1 MNTKDLENYN
11 FISDLFLT
19 AAPEVPD
26 AISSNAI
33 EQKIINKQIH
43 RRIKFEPKNNY
54 KPLLTTAACFAV
66 LIGIITLFNFFG
78 VNADKAETFK
88 NEQELS
94 AFTADLG
101 NGSSSELGAGST
113 FFPQTIHTEDD
124 LKNIQN
130 KITVNDKYIYYA
142 YHDYES
148 ETDKD
153 KIYIFSANGENPQF
167 INIFDG
173 FVPDNCEIVSI
184 CAYKNKLAVT
194 VEEKMNAFTKTQI
207 YDMTDPKK
215 PVLTS
220 EFIQDGGGATAY
232 LLNNTLYIV
241 TYYGTAHDN
250 PKGITPTAD
259 TVETKPENIY
269 HFENTEYLGYI
280 VIGSINLK
288 TEKRADETK
297 AILGAY
303 YETMISDGSIYLTD
317 GNYENANYMKYDFKS
332 GKAEFTA
339 PEKINIDDGRTENI
353 ESNSVIIKMKN
364 NRILL
369 IKNTDVGTDT
379 VLYNYKNSK
388 NPIIL
393 DKAFL
398 KGIYANYRLPKS
410 TDENGLIFDYYKT
423 DSEHRYYGAFEI
435 RILDDK
441 ISTAEYISENDNIT
455 ESDSCISVGDYIY
468 SIYKPD
474 ESGTKIFS
482 YKYR

>member
-11 FISDLFLT
+11 LISDLFAA

-26 AISSNAI
+26 TINTDSI
-33 EQKIINKQIH
+33 EHKIINQQIH
-43 RRIKFEPKNNY
+43 RRIKFKPKKNY

-101 NGSSSELGAGST
+101 NGSSSELGAGSA

-153 KIYIFSANGENPQF
+153 KIYIFSANGENSRL
-167 INIFDG
+167 INIFNG
-173 FVPDNCEIVSI
+173 FVPDNCEINSI
-184 CAYKNKLAVT
+184 CAYKDKLAVT
-194 VEEKMNAFTKTQI
+194 VEERMNTFTKTQI

-232 LLNNTLYIV
+232 LLNNTLYIA

-259 TVETKPENIY
+259 TIAAKPENIY
-269 HFENTEYLGYI
+269 HFESTEYLGYI

-288 TEKRADETK
+288 TEKRAGETK

-303 YETMISDGSIYLTD
+303 YETMISDGGIYLTD
-317 GNYENANYMKYDFKS
+317 GNYENADYMKYDFKS
-332 GKAEFTA
+332 STAEFTT
-339 PEKINIDDGRTENI
+339 PEKINIDDSKDKNTE
-353 ESNSVIIKMKN
+353 STPVIIKMKN

-369 IKNTDVGTDT
+369 LKSTDGGTVA
-379 VLYNYKNSK
+379 VLYNYKDSK
-388 NPIIL
+388 SPIML
-393 DKAFL
+393 DSAFL
-398 KGIYANYRLPKS
+398 KNIYADYNLPKS
-410 TDENGLIFDYYKT
+410 TEKNSLIFNYYT
-423 DSEHRYYGAFEI
+423 ADSERRYYGAFEI
-435 RILDDK
+435 RISDNK
-441 ISTAEYISENDNIT
+441 INTAEYISENDNIT

-474 ESGTKIFS
+474 ESGAEIHS

>member
-11 FISDLFLT
+11 LISDLFSA
-19 AAPEVPD
+19 AAPEMPD
-26 AISSNAI
+26 TINANAI

-43 RRIKFEPKNNY
+43 RRIKFEPKRNY
-54 KPLLTTAACFAV
+54 TPLLTIAACFTI
-66 LIGIITLFNFFG
+66 LIGMITLFNFFG
-78 VNADKAETFK
+78 SNADKAETFK
-88 NEQELS
+88 NEQEFRT
-94 AFTADLG
+94 FTADLS
-101 NGSSSELGAGST
+101 NGSSSELGAGSA
-113 FFPQTIHTEDD
+113 FFPQSIYTEDD
-124 LKNIQN
+124 LSNCQN
-130 KITVNDKYIYYA
+130 QITANDKYIYYA

-148 ETDKD
+148 ETNKD

-167 INIFDG
+167 IDIFDG
-173 FVPDNCEIVSI
+173 FVPDDCEIDSI

-194 VEEKMNAFTKTQI
+194 IEERMSAFTKTQI
-207 YDMTDPKK
+207 YDMTDPTK

-220 EFIQDGGGATAY
+220 EFMQDGGGATAY
-232 LLNNTLYIV
+232 LLNNTLYIA

-269 HFENTEYLGYI
+269 YFENTEYLGYI

-303 YETMISDGSIYLTD
+303 YETMISDGGIYLTD
-317 GNYENANYMKYDFKS
+317 GNYENADYMKYDFKS
-332 GKAEFTA
+332 DKAEFTA

-353 ESNSVIIKMKN
+353 ESNPVIIKMDN
-364 NRILL
+364 NKLL
-369 IKNTDVGTDT
+369 LLKSADDGTDA
-379 VLYNYKNSK
+379 VLYNYKDSEK
-388 NPIIL
+388 PIIL
-393 DKAFL
+393 DSAFL
-398 KGIYANYRLPKS
+398 KNIYADYNLPKL
-410 TDENGLIFDYYKT
+410 TEENSLIFEYYKADT
-423 DSEHRYYGAFEI
+423 ERRYYGAFEI
-435 RILDDK
+435 RISDDK
-441 ISTAEYISENDNIT
+441 INTAEYISESDNIS

-474 ESGTKIFS
+474 ESGAEIYA